1 MVAAVAAAAVLAVAK
16 GPCALVTPADVK
28 AVLATQPPAAKA
40 QTLGL
45 YQSCTY
51 RAGGKTVTVQTRQ
64 IDRATFV
71 KSAKANPGPVK
82 AVAIPG
88 ATAYSAAGGFTLLVW
103 KHGTAVTVLVLGATP
118 PLTAEKALALRAL
131 AKL

>member
-1 MVAAVAAAAVLAVAK
+1 MVAAVAVAVLGLVK
-16 GPCALVTPADVK
+16 SPCALVTPADVK
-28 AVLATQPPAAKA
+28 AALGTQPPAAKA

-51 RAGGKTVTVQTRQ
+51 RAGGKTVTIQTRQ

-71 KSAKANPGPVK
+71 KSAKSNPGPVK
-82 AVAIPG
+82 AVTIPG